1 MMLAPMISRNTNVN
15 YANPFNNT
23 NVHLGGSLYLEKGF
37 NVLEVG
43 RKLNWGKCLFSVEKW
58 MMAASS

>member
-1 MMLAPMISRNTNVN
+1 MTPMKAGLRQMITSLVGNL
-15 YANPFNNT
+15 P
-23 NVHLGGSLYLEKGF
+23 VHLGGSLYLEKGF